1 MDEKTNMTPMREVE
15 DGSIRI
21 RKNNSRYYQ
30 YKRVEAGRWKELHK
44 LNWIA
49 VNGPIPKDMVLVC
62 KDDDTLNADAA
73 NWELLS
79 YAENMARNM
88 HRRDHHDEPIEKQCM
103 RCDQPFT
110 TTNAN
115 RKVCDPCLEPK
126 CLDKICQVCNK
137 PFQTTKKHKKYCSDK
152 CSKKGYRLS
161 KMQYMRTQRAQTVK
175 RSSTKD
181 RRKETVNPD
190 EMPILNRVTNRSD
203 KDKLRKAK
211 VKSPDHTQMEFK
223 HYDPRMKIMRFFRTQ
238 EKYNK
243 FLETIQNQDL

>member
-1 MDEKTNMTPMREVE
+1 MSNQIVVTSIDKVE

-21 RKNNSRYYQ
+21 RKNNSRYFH
-30 YKRVEAGRWKELHK
+30 YKRVAPGRWVELHK

-49 VNGPIPKDMVLVC
+49 ANGPIPKGMVLTC
-62 KDDDTLNADAA
+62 KDEDTLNAAPE

-88 HRRDHHDEPIEKQCM
+88 HRRHNHDEPIEKQCM
-103 RCDQPFT
+103 RCDHSFS

-115 RKVCDPCLEPK
+115 RKVCDQCLEPS
-126 CLDKICQVCNK
+126 LIAKICEVCNK
-137 PFQTTKKHKKYCSDK
+137 PFQTTKKHKKYCSGP
-152 CSKKGYRLS
+152 CSKQGYKS
-161 KMQYMRTQRAQTVK
+161 MKMLYMRSKRAQEVK
-175 RSSTKD
+175 RSSTDD

-190 EMPILNRVTNRSD
+190 DMPILNKVTNRND

-211 VKSPDHTQMEFK
+211 VKSPDHTKMEFK
-223 HYDPRMKIMRFFRTQ
+223 HYDPRMKIMRFFRTR

-243 FLETIQNQDL
+243 FLQTIQNQDL